1 MGGGRDDGSKWMR
14 KAVGR
19 MAVGSGE
26 GAGDAECA
34 AGIYAMANHDG
45 PRRQRK
51 KRHTQRRDGEISS
64 TDRGGD
70 VGLVRRGPAVK
81 GGGSGETVPPQ
92 FFSFNST
99 TAAITLIFI
108 PQRQNNRDC
117 TAHGLPFFYLSLFL
131 RAYMHEWNK
140 AGSSALRPL
149 TSALDISTW
158 TVGRTT
164 GGEGRNETE
173 RQRTT

>member
-1 MGGGRDDGSKWMR
+1 MGL
-14 KAVGR
+14 A
-19 MAVGSGE
+19 
-26 GAGDAECA
+26 
-34 AGIYAMANHDG
+34 
-45 PRRQRK
+45 
-51 KRHTQRRDGEISS
+51 
-64 TDRGGD
+64 
-70 VGLVRRGPAVK
+70 RRGHAVE
-81 GGGSGETVPPQ
+81 GEGSGETVPPQ

-99 TAAITLIFI
+99 TAATTLIFI

-117 TAHGLPFFYLSLFL
+117 TAQGLPFFYLSLSL